1 MARRKKDKKKKKIKI
16 RNNKEER
23 ENSNDI
29 KDKGLKKKISSEKVK
44 TLESIYG
51 SKKLSD
57 SLIYSKT
64 FSVKNEEDIEYYFT
78 KNLEN
83 NNSKNFLNNMK
94 KLPKS
99 NVFANIGNA
108 TLEEIGIKIINSAQK
123 TICISSFIIQ
133 NNTKL
138 CNCLFDASKRGI
150 DIFLLVASE
159 FMMDKLSNDSEGN
172 EHAKEHVQFLKEAGS
187 GYMFIRTGEF
197 HSKFIVVDPLDSNAK
212 GLLLTSNLTER
223 ALTKNKEV
231 AVLLTKEQ
239 TTELFEQFKYGFW
252 TEAKHEYRKGQTSN
266 VSSLQSITNK
276 ERILKQGKSIVVTTN
291 SSIKT
296 IKEEILKFLK
306 EYNKNDELL
315 ISSWNFS
322 LDNDISQEILKHI
335 GANTKIL
342 LPKRSKNF
350 NAFKAFLD
358 KGANIRCNYLQHAKF
373 IVSSN
378 KAIIFSSN
386 FEAQGLDT
394 GFESG
399 IILKNKDGI
408 DALRSIFDNWFLT
421 AEHIANIKGK
431 KNKYAGKSVEV
442 LIKDEKERSG
452 FRLTELLINKELI
465 GKQVKEIWDLE
476 NFLKTKNENQVLNL
490 LRDMDKIQAKS
501 NAVSTNYPVEIR
513 PESVPPNV
521 SYLKSVGGFHLW
533 LSNYGKNKE
542 KFLVIN
548 KNPLKNEN
556 LFNKAQKIAQEEQ
569 AKIVIY

>member
-1 MARRKKDKKKKKIKI
+1 MARRKKDKKKKI
-16 RNNKEER
+16 RDNKEER
-23 ENSNDI
+23 KENNDG
-29 KDKGLKKKISSEKVK
+29 KKNELKQEVSKEKFK

-51 SKKLSD
+51 SNKLSD
-57 SLIYSKT
+57 NLIYSKT
-64 FSVKNEEDIEYYFT
+64 FSVKNKEDIEYYFT
-78 KNLEN
+78 KNPEIK
-83 NNSKNFLNNMK
+83 NSKDIINTLK

-99 NVFANIGNA
+99 NVFTNIGNI
-108 TLEEIGIKIINSAQK
+108 TLEEVAIKIINNAKK

-133 NNTKL
+133 NNTKI

-197 HSKFIVVDPLDSNAK
+197 HSKFIIVDPLESNAK

-223 ALTKNKEV
+223 ALTKNNEV

-266 VSSLQSITNK
+266 VASLQSITNK
-276 ERILKQGKSIVVTTN
+276 ERILKKGKFIVVTTN
-291 SSIKT
+291 SSTKT

-306 EYNKNDELL
+306 EYNKSDELL

-322 LDNDISQEILKHI
+322 LDNDISHEILKYI
-335 GANTKIL
+335 GVNTKIL

-350 NAFKAFLD
+350 NAFKEFLD

-373 IVSSN
+373 LVSSN

-386 FEAQGLDT
+386 FEAQGLDK

-399 IILKNKDGI
+399 IILKNSDSI
-408 DALRSIFDNWFLT
+408 DALKSIFDNWFSA
-421 AEHIANIKGK
+421 AEDIAYTKGK
-431 KNKYAGKSVEV
+431 KNEYAGKSVEV
-442 LIKDEKERSG
+442 LIEDEKERSG
-452 FRLTELLINKELI
+452 FRLSELLIHKELI
-465 GKQVKEIWDLE
+465 GKQVKEIWSLE
-476 NFLKTKNENQVLNL
+476 DFLKTKNDNDVYIRL
-490 LRDMDKIQAKS
+490 LDTNKFHAKS
-501 NAVSTNYPVEIR
+501 NAVSTNYTVEIR
-513 PESVPPNV
+513 PESVPANV
-521 SYLKSVGGFHLW
+521 SYLKSVDGFHLW

-556 LFNKAQKIAQEEQ
+556 LFNQAQKIAQEEQ